1 MEHTS
6 PEETEK
12 QEAEYTSF
20 EETEVQET
28 VITSSPA
35 TEVHLP
41 RDAAFWAQQIS
52 KLKVE
57 KAPTGALNLN
67 VEGRLPLSPLQ
78 GFGQMWEKIFR
89 VRLKGVN
96 VKPAEVIKTWKM
108 NFASFWPKRNRFYAP
123 LTGIAPGEV
132 GLINMQIPGDLPVGL
147 PLSTGVLVLY
157 ADDES
162 FTFMTPQ
169 GHVFAGWITFSA
181 AQSEPD
187 GATAAQVQLLLRTN
201 DPIYELGMPI
211 AISRKEDRFW
221 QDTLTN
227 LARHLGQADPV
238 VTSLAV
244 CVDRKRQWSNA
255 RNVWH
260 NAGVRTALYMLG
272 APLRAFRR
280 APSGGR
286 DEPRGRE

>member
-57 KAPTGALNLN
+57 RAPTGALNLN

-132 GLINMQIPGDLPVGL
+132 GLINMQIPGDLPIGL

-181 AQSEPD
+181 YED
-187 GATAAQVQLLLRTN
+187 EGTTVAQVQLLFRAF
-201 DPIYELGMPI
+201 DFAYEIGFRLG
-211 AISRKEDRFW
+211 ANKSEDAFW
-221 QDTLTN
+221 QHTLIA
-227 LARHLGQADPV
+227 LAAYYSVNEPVETYKTLIDPRV
-238 VTSLAV
+238 QWSEFWNIWNNSTIRTVLYRMLTPVLWV
-244 CVDRKRQWSNA
+244 RKR
-255 RNVWH
+255 V
-260 NAGVRTALYMLG
+260 VRRPPQM
-272 APLRAFRR
+272 
-280 APSGGR
+280 
-286 DEPRGRE
+286 